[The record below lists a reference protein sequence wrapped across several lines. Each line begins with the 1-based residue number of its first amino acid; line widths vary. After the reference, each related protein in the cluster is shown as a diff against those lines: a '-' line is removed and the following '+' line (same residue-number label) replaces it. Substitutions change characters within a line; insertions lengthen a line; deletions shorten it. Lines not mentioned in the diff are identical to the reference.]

1 MISDSSKS
9 FISALGIDVGSKR
22 IGLAGC
28 DGTGLIATGITT
40 IERKSFVEDVEK
52 IQQVINDRQVQI
64 LVVGLPYNM
73 DGSLGFQ
80 ARHVQKFANRLAKS
94 LQLPL
99 EYMDERLTSFQA
111 EQLLISENRSP
122 SRNKG
127 LIDRK
132 AAALILQQWLD
143 VRRTSVHKS
152 VTFTDE

>member
-1 MISDSSKS
+1 MISDTPKS
-9 FISALGIDVGSKR
+9 FLSALGVDVGRKR

-52 IQQVINDRQVQI
+52 IQQIVNNRQVQI
-64 LVVGLPYNM
+64 LIVGLPYNM

-80 ARHVQKFANRLAKS
+80 ARHVQKFANRLAKA

-111 EQLLISENRSP
+111 EQLLIGENLSP

-143 VRRTSVHKS
+143 MRRT
-152 VTFTDE
+152 